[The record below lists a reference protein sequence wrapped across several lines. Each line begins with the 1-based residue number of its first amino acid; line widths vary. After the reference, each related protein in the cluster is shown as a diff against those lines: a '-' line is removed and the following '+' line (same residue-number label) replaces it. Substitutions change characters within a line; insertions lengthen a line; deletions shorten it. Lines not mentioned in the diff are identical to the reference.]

1 MPEVPP
7 MSKRES
13 QIMDIVYA
21 LGEAT
26 ASQVMER
33 MPDDLSRAA
42 VRTFLRIL
50 EEKGHLT
57 HKQIGRH
64 YVFKPVQGKQRAGE
78 GALRRVLDVFYDGSL
93 EEAVAAYLAKRGDV
107 DLQKM
112 AELINQA
119 RKEGR

>member
-1 MPEVPP
+1 

-64 YVFKPVQGKQRAGE
+64 YVFKPVRGKQRAGE

>member
-1 MPEVPP
+1 